1 MCLEAEQRTAATR
14 QHISRDWV
22 RVLLPRSGCEGE
34 LHMPRERLL
43 YPGWISLLQLFF
55 FFPHHSTFKHL
66 QRDKCVCDPTNA
78 HVHAVTNSATRSLS
92 TSPWCVAYTVQRA
105 HTSHPH
111 WHEHTDMFPS
121 LDLWGSYGDKLSYRT
136 RVWTQTLHQ
145 SNLTEAKT
153 QRNTCMSHYSNKK
166 NQR

>member
-1 MCLEAEQRTAATR
+1 MRARWQVAMQKWRASGPEGKQSAVTIRTDVFGSGAADRSDAAAYFTRLSQSFIASVRLWRRAPHAEGTALVSWMDFTIAT
-14 QHISRDWV
+14 
-22 RVLLPRSGCEGE
+22 
-34 LHMPRERLL
+34 
-43 YPGWISLLQLFF
+43 FF

-136 RVWTQTLHQ
+136 RV
-145 SNLTEAKT
+145 
-153 QRNTCMSHYSNKK
+153 
-166 NQR
+166 